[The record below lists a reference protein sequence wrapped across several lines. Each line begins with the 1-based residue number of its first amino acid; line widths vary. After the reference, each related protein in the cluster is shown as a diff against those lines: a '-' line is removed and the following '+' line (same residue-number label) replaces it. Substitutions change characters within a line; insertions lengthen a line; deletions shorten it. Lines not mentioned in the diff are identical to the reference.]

1 MTVMCHLQLWK
12 GHMKFISNF
21 LKRPL
26 EIRRMKVFKPKEFTN
41 STSLFTLATI
51 STSYW
56 DLAEEFRKQALD
68 QMNPTNGSIYSVYVF
83 PAIIFY
89 CSALEAL
96 INENLALL
104 ENQTS
109 DNELRSEI
117 TQVKTSNGAFRAITT
132 KLRRSHELFNHTGQA
147 ALEEDILQNYAA
159 LAELRNAI
167 VHYCPEYVDILHWPE
182 RLKQA
187 FQRSG
192 VDPLAADWTITFRSG
207 TVLEWAR
214 ETTKSLI
221 ERFLPL
227 VKIDHNHFFGN

>member
-1 MTVMCHLQLWK
+1 
-12 GHMKFISNF
+12 MKFISNLLSQSF
-21 LKRPL
+21 AL
-26 EIRRMKVFKPKEFTN
+26 RRMKIFKPKEFTD
-41 STSLFTLATI
+41 TISLFTLATI

-56 DLAEEFRKQALD
+56 DLAEEFRRQALD
-68 QMNPTNGSIYSVYVF
+68 QMDPANGSMYSVYVF

-104 ENQTS
+104 ENQS
-109 DNELRSEI
+109 SNKVLRSEI
-117 TQVKTSNGAFRAITT
+117 TQLKTSTGDFRAITA
-132 KLRRSHELFNHTGQA
+132 KLKRSYELFNRNGQP
-147 ALEEDILQNYAA
+147 ALEEDILHNYAA

-167 VHYCPEYVDILHWPE
+167 VHYCPDYVDILHWPE

-192 VDPLAADWTITFRSG
+192 VNPSPADWTITFRSK
-207 TVLEWAR
+207 TVLEWSH
-214 ETTKSLI
+214 ETAKSLI

-227 VKIDHNHFFGN
+227 VKIDHNDFFGN